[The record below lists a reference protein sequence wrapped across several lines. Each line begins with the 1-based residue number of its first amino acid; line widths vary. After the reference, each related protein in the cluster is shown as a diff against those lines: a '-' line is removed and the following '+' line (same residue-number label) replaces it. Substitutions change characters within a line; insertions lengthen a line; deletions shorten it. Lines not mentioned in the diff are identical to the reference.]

1 MPETEPLERC
11 KYYLIFFV
19 LLVNSEASA
28 QIYPD
33 VLVDSLLRS
42 GIHFVVKQDYTSANK
57 IFNKMNKEYP
67 SLPLG
72 KIYLAATKI
81 AEAYDY
87 TEEFDEKFIQ
97 ENLESAKNQAEK
109 LIDSDDG
116 NIWYHYFYALSE
128 GYTAYF
134 EAMRGD
140 WFSAMTTGI
149 SSISEFE
156 EILVSNKKFY
166 EAYIAIGTFEYWK
179 SRKLEFVSWLPFSS
193 DTKDMGIDFL
203 RIAIDSS
210 SYNSHLAAN
219 SLIWIYID
227 QKKFED
233 AITVAKNALKQFPQS
248 RTFKWGMAR
257 AYEESNPQESIKLYK
272 EILNSYPDIKTGNY
286 KNIITLKHLIAQLFT
301 RLGDKAEAIKYCNE
315 ILAMQNIPKKTLDE
329 MQDRLDRVTELKKEL
344 TNKN

>member
-1 MPETEPLERC
+1 MPETEHLERC

-33 VLVDSLLRS
+33 ALVDSLLRS
-42 GIHFVVKQDYTSANK
+42 GIDFVVKQDYTSANK

-210 SYNSHLAAN
+210 NYNSHLAAN
-219 SLIWIYID
+219 SLIWMYID
-227 QKKFED
+227 LKKFED

-257 AYEESNPQESIKLYK
+257 AYEESNPQESINLYK

-286 KNIITLKHLIAQLFT
+286 KNIITLKHLIAQLYT

-315 ILAMQNIPKKTLDE
+315 ILAMQNISKKTLDE

-344 TNKN
+344 TKKN